1 MADGK
6 IVIAVDADAKQAQK
20 ELASVQ
26 KRIETIEARI
36 QKANTMRS
44 PLVEQAAQLSV
55 ELDKANAKLLE
66 MQNSGAS
73 TTSIAAQKE
82 TVAALQAQY
91 NQVQSRVEAYDR
103 QLQSANYDLE
113 QAKQKAG
120 ELTERVT
127 DVEKAA
133 RGMAKAT
140 EKTNKSMST
149 FGKRLG
155 AVIRS
160 ALVFTVITQALA
172 KLRTWLGD
180 VIQSNRDA
188 AAEVANLKGALL
200 TLAPPILSVLVPAF
214 TAFLRILTQI
224 VSALASFV
232 SLLFGKTVA
241 ESKKAAE
248 KMNEEAKAIGGVG
261 GEAKKAT
268 KQLAAFD
275 EINRLVKD
283 TASGGSGGGSISP
296 NFNFDEVGL
305 QNWLKNLKADLS
317 LKINSLKLEWD
328 KGNILKN
335 KDAWIIGLSAILGA
349 ILGSMFGGF
358 TGGVIG
364 LVLGAVIGLVGC
376 TLLDKTDNPE
386 KYKKM
391 AIPVLAGLIG
401 AALGFKIGGI
411 SGAVIGLLMGL
422 SIGLIAL
429 DFTEGKFEKWKSSDT
444 FLTVL
449 SAILGAV
456 LGGVFGGVKG
466 AVLGLVLG
474 ATIGIK
480 FLNWANDL
488 ENPGKAK
495 GEFQIVISALLG
507 GIIGTIFGGVA
518 GGAIGLA
525 LGLAIGFVSVQFNDD
540 VDAATKNKATSA
552 LCTLLTALIGALI
565 GAALGGPVGAIVGGV
580 VGVTLGLAVHWGSIT
595 MDDVKVGGKTINPGH
610 SNTSGKFYS
619 AIPQSLRLN
628 NIPML
633 ATGAVIPPNR
643 EFMAVLGDQTSGNNI
658 EAPESL
664 IRKIVREETSGSG
677 RLETLLQT
685 LIDITREGKT
695 LELDGVAF
703 AKVTKR
709 SLNNNARAYG
719 VPIKG

>member
-155 AVIRS
+155 SVIRS

-172 KLRTWLGD
+172 KLRTWLGETI
-180 VIQSNRDA
+180 VKNEEARA
-188 AAEVANLKGALL
+188 AVARLKAALL
-200 TLAPPILSVLVPAF
+200 TLAQPILNVVIPAF
-214 TAFLRILTQI
+214 VTLMNVLTRSVALI
-224 VSALASFV
+224 SNVVSK
-232 SLLFGKTVA
+232 LFGTTLKNSA
-241 ESKKAAE
+241 EQAKNLYEEQNAIKGVGGAAE
-248 KMNEEAKAIGGVG
+248 KAS
-261 GEAKKAT
+261 
-268 KQLAAFD
+268 KQLASFD
-275 EINRLVKD
+275 EINQLSSND
-283 TASGGSGGGSISP
+283 SSSGGGGASVDSSISP
-296 NFNFDEVGL
+296 DFKSQIQDSLMGIAELFVGTAL
-305 QNWLKNLKADLS
+305 LA
-317 LKINSLKLEWD
+317 
-328 KGNILKN
+328 
-335 KDAWIIGLSAILGA
+335 LGA
-349 ILGSMFGGF
+349 ILTFSGTNIPLGLALMAIGAAAIYDAVTENWGSVSEMLQGP
-358 TGGVIG
+358 IG
-364 LVLGAVIGLVGC
+364 KITAIVSGALLVLGAVLAFSGASIPLGIGLM
-376 TLLDKTDNPE
+376 
-386 KYKKM
+386 M
-391 AIPVLAGLIG
+391 A
-401 AALGFKIGGI
+401 
-411 SGAVIGLLMGL
+411 GAVGLAATVAANWGTISEALEGPIGEVTAIISSALL
-422 SIGLIAL
+422 
-429 DFTEGKFEKWKSSDT
+429 
-444 FLTVL
+444 V
-449 SAILGAV
+449 LGAV
-456 LGGVFGGVKG
+456 LTFSGANIGLGIGLMAAGAAGLATVAAVNWDSIVDALKGPIGGIV
-466 AVLGLVLG
+466 ALVG
-474 ATIGIK
+474 
-480 FLNWANDL
+480 
-488 ENPGKAK
+488 
-495 GEFQIVISALLG
+495 SALLALG
-507 GIIGTIFGGVA
+507 VVLLFTGVGTPL
-518 GGAIGLA
+518 AIGLILA
-525 LGLAIGFVSVQFNDD
+525 GAAGLA
-540 VDAATKNKATSA
+540 AAVAPNWDFILEKIRGCWEKIKTFWKTKIAPIF
-552 LCTLLTALIGALI
+552 TAAWWKK
-565 GAALGGPVGAIVGGV
+565 
-580 VGVTLGLAVHWGSIT
+580 LAVNALNGFISGFESFVNTIIRGINWLISKLNAISV
-595 MDDVKVGGKTINPGH
+595 DIPEWVPLVGGKTFGFNI
-610 SNTSGKFYS
+610 SNVGE
-619 AIPQSLRLN
+619 ISLPR
-628 NIPML
+628 L

>member
-6 IVIAVDADAKQAQK
+6 MVIAVDADAKQAQK

-140 EKTNKSMST
+140 EKINKSMST

-155 AVIRS
+155 AVIHS

-172 KLRTWLGD
+172 KLRTWLGETI
-180 VIQSNRDA
+180 VKNEEARA
-188 AAEVANLKGALL
+188 AVARLKAALL
-200 TLAPPILSVLVPAF
+200 TLAQPILNVVIPAF
-214 TAFLRILTQI
+214 VTLMNVLTRSVALI
-224 VSALASFV
+224 SNVVSK
-232 SLLFGKTVA
+232 LFGTTLKNSA
-241 ESKKAAE
+241 EQAKNLYEEQNAIKGVGGAAE
-248 KMNEEAKAIGGVG
+248 KAS
-261 GEAKKAT
+261 
-268 KQLAAFD
+268 KQLASFD
-275 EINRLVKD
+275 EINQLSSND
-283 TASGGSGGGSISP
+283 SSSGGGGASVDSSISP
-296 NFNFDEVGL
+296 DFKSQIQDSLMGIAELFVGTAL
-305 QNWLKNLKADLS
+305 LA
-317 LKINSLKLEWD
+317 
-328 KGNILKN
+328 
-335 KDAWIIGLSAILGA
+335 LGA
-349 ILGSMFGGF
+349 ILTFSGTNIPLGLALMAIGAAAIYDAVTENWGSVSEMLQGP
-358 TGGVIG
+358 IG
-364 LVLGAVIGLVGC
+364 KITAIVSGALLVLGAVLAFSGASIPLGIGLM
-376 TLLDKTDNPE
+376 
-386 KYKKM
+386 M
-391 AIPVLAGLIG
+391 A
-401 AALGFKIGGI
+401 
-411 SGAVIGLLMGL
+411 GAVGLAATVAANWGTISEALEGPIGEVTAIISSALL
-422 SIGLIAL
+422 
-429 DFTEGKFEKWKSSDT
+429 
-444 FLTVL
+444 V
-449 SAILGAV
+449 LGAV
-456 LGGVFGGVKG
+456 LTFSGANIGLGIGLMAAGAAGLATVAAVNWDSIVDALKGPIGGIV
-466 AVLGLVLG
+466 ALVG
-474 ATIGIK
+474 
-480 FLNWANDL
+480 
-488 ENPGKAK
+488 
-495 GEFQIVISALLG
+495 SALLALG
-507 GIIGTIFGGVA
+507 VVLLFTGVGTPL
-518 GGAIGLA
+518 AIGLILA
-525 LGLAIGFVSVQFNDD
+525 GAAGLA
-540 VDAATKNKATSA
+540 AAVAPNWDFILEKIRGCWEKIKTFWKTKIAPIF
-552 LCTLLTALIGALI
+552 TAAWWKK
-565 GAALGGPVGAIVGGV
+565 
-580 VGVTLGLAVHWGSIT
+580 LAVNALNGFISGFESFVNTIIRGINWLISKLNAISV
-595 MDDVKVGGKTINPGH
+595 DIPEWVPLVGGKTFGFNI
-610 SNTSGKFYS
+610 SNVGE
-619 AIPQSLRLN
+619 ISLPR
-628 NIPML
+628 L

>member
-6 IVIAVDADAKQAQK
+6 IVVAVDADAKQAQK

-26 KRIETIEARI
+26 RRIETIEARI

-120 ELTERVT
+120 ELTEQVT

-155 AVIRS
+155 AVVRS
-160 ALVFTVITQALA
+160 ALVFTVITQALS
-172 KLRTWLGD
+172 KLRTWISD

-188 AAEVANLKGALL
+188 AAEIANLKGALL
-200 TLAPPILSVLVPAF
+200 TLAQPILSVLVPAF

-261 GEAKKAT
+261 GEAKKAA

-283 TASGGSGGGSISP
+283 TASGGGGGSSVSP

-305 QNWLKNLKADLS
+305 PNWLKNLTADLS
-317 LKINSLKLEWD
+317 LKINSLKLDWD

-335 KDAWIIGLSAILGA
+335 KDAWVIGLSAILGA

-386 KYKKM
+386 KYKKI
-391 AIPVLAGLIG
+391 AITALAGLIG
-401 AALGFKIGGI
+401 AVLGFKIGGI

-466 AVLGLVLG
+466 AVLGLILG

-507 GIIGTIFGGVA
+507 GVIGTVFGGVA

-525 LGLAIGFVSVQFNDD
+525 LGLAIGFISVQFNDD

-552 LCTLLTALIGALI
+552 LCTLLTGLIGALI

-580 VGVTLGLAVHWGSIT
+580 VGVTLGLAVHWGSVT
-595 MDDVKVGGKTINPGH
+595 VDDVKVGGKTITPGH
-610 SNTSGKFYS
+610 SHTSGKFYS
-619 AIPQSLRLN
+619 AIPQSVSLHS
-628 NIPML
+628 IPML

-643 EFMAVLGDQTSGNNI
+643 EFMAVLGDQRSGNNI

-664 IRKIVREETSGSG
+664 IRQIVREETSGSG